1 MYLRFF
7 QCQGG
12 DNMALNWQQ
21 VDDFTRVNQVPFD
34 LSCGEERGAMRV
46 LINTDQYNEAIMTS
60 ELTPSEITV
69 IMKALD
75 GARYVK
81 KEGWGKDSRIDYR
94 SGYGEVKIEVVQ
106 TCSKLVAELTLRD
119 EVAKVVIEKAHKEEE
134 LI

>member
-1 MYLRFF
+1 
-7 QCQGG
+7 
-12 DNMALNWQQ
+12 
-21 VDDFTRVNQVPFD
+21 
-34 LSCGEERGAMRV
+34 MRV

-60 ELTPSEITV
+60 ELTLSEITV

-81 KEGWGKDSRIDYR
+81 KEGWGKDSRLDYR

-106 TCSKLVAELTLRD
+106 TCSTLVAELTLRD